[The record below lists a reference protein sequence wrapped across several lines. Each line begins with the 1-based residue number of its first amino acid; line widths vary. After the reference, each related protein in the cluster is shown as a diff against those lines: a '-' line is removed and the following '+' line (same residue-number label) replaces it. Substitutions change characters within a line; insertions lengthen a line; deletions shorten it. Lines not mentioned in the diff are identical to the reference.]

1 MIFGLQNL
9 HFDVEVPKRTSKKA
23 KIEPPRRS
31 SRDSVQK
38 STQNTIE
45 QQRLRAQKLAEL
57 RAKKYRKDHPEVV
70 NTSAGPSQSEQRT
83 SEKIG

>member
-1 MIFGLQNL
+1 MKLKFQKN
-9 HFDVEVPKRTSKKA
+9 FKEKT
-23 KIEPPRRS
+23 KIEPTRYS

-70 NTSAGPSQSEQRT
+70 NTSEGPSQSE
-83 SEKIG
+83 